1 MAASILQEYL
11 VKIGYQTDAM
21 SYHKFSQNLDGVTGK
36 VFKLG
41 LAIGTIGI
49 ATAAATLKF
58 SNNMSKLY
66 FESQMA
72 GTSAK
77 NLEALGFAFKRIGLD
92 SEDAKATLGEM
103 YEFIQKQNGAVA
115 ITGLTGI
122 ATEGRE
128 TIDILLDVI
137 DKLNSLPDQTVAKNW
152 AESLKIPY
160 DLMNLSYKHPGILRE
175 AFNEAKKTQNSQ
187 GLNEAKYMEIMAN
200 SLQLQ
205 RDWDTLLLK
214 TNNFSILFFNNF
226 VKPLDKVLVYLNY
239 LMDNLAHLL
248 NGDISKVINNIGKD
262 LKTDEP
268 WKISLVPFQY
278 SPVSNYLTMDN
289 LFHLLNG
296 DISKAINN
304 KVKGLETDEYW
315 KGIRHIFDEVEL
327 TFASKT
333 WTSKPDKANVGDP
346 NLPPPANLDSL
357 QDYFNKVDE
366 VSKKL
371 AGGASLYLDKL
382 RELAK
387 RILLVESNGK
397 PNVVGTSGE
406 VGLMQLMLGTAV
418 GYGVKDRRDPS
429 ENIRGGVE
437 YLDHLLKKYKN
448 EDVAIAAYNSGETK
462 MDRWLSSTTDR
473 FKPISKMPSSD
484 YVNSVR
490 GKKLI
495 TPQSRNNNTNINIT
509 NNVNVANGNEKDVRN
524 GVESANE
531 MLIEQMKRVNRNLNA
546 ALN

>member
-21 SYHKFSQNLDGVTGK
+21 SYHKFSQNLEGVTGK

-77 NLEALGFAFKRIGLD
+77 NLDALGFAFKRIGLD

-137 DKLNSLPDQTVAKNW
+137 DKLNRLPDQTVAKNW

-160 DLMNLSYKHPGILRE
+160 DLMNLSHKHPGILRE
-175 AFNEAKKTQNSQ
+175 AFNEAKKIQNSQ

-205 RDWDTLLLK
+205 RDWETILLK

-226 VKPLDKVLVYLNY
+226 VKPMHKALVDLNY
-239 LMDNLAHLL
+239 FIDNLVHLA

-262 LKTDEP
+262 L
-268 WKISLVPFQY
+268 
-278 SPVSNYLTMDN
+278 
-289 LFHLLNG
+289 
-296 DISKAINN
+296 
-304 KVKGLETDEYW
+304 ETDEYW
-315 KGIRHIFDEVEL
+315 KGIRDIFDKVINNIDKDLETDEYWKGARDIFHEVE
-327 TFASKT
+327 SKFT
-333 WTSKPDKANVGDP
+333 NKTGAFKPAKANADDP
-346 NLPPPANLDSL
+346 NLSPPANLDSL
-357 QDYFNKVDE
+357 QDYFNKIDE

-371 AGGASLYLDKL
+371 AGDASLYLDKL

-387 RILLVESNGK
+387 RILLVESNGN

-406 VGLMQLMLGTAV
+406 VGLMQLMPGTAI
-418 GYGVKDRRDPS
+418 GYGVEDRRNPG

-437 YLDHLLKKYKN
+437 YLDHLLKKYKS

>member
-11 VKIGYQTDAM
+11 VKIGYQTDAI
-21 SYHKFSQNLDGVTGK
+21 SYHKFSQNLEGVTGK

-41 LAIGTIGI
+41 LAISTIGI

-58 SNNMSKLY
+58 SDNMSKLY

-77 NLEALGFAFKRIGLD
+77 NLDALGFAFKRIGLD

-175 AFNEAKKTQNSQ
+175 AFNEAKNLQNSQ
-187 GLNEAKYMEIMAN
+187 GLNEAKYINVMKD

-214 TNNFSILFFNNF
+214 TNNFGILFFNKF
-226 VKPLDKVLVYLNY
+226 IKPVDNIIIDWNY
-239 LMDNLAHLL
+239 AMDTLTDLL
-248 NGDISKVINNIGKD
+248 NGNYEKVLNTVAEDLINDRERKKENRKKKMDAFGDFFYDFFDRDD
-262 LKTDEP
+262 LK
-268 WKISLVPFQY
+268 
-278 SPVSNYLTMDN
+278 N
-289 LFHLLNG
+289 
-296 DISKAINN
+296 NN
-304 KVKGLETDEYW
+304 KTG
-315 KGIRHIFDEVEL
+315 
-327 TFASKT
+327 TFT
-333 WTSKPDKANVGDP
+333 PDMANVDDP
-346 NLPPPANLDSL
+346 NLPPQANTDTLL
-357 QDYFNKVDE
+357 KFFKNIDYYVDILNNGKNPYKDIE
-366 VSKKL
+366 HEK
-371 AGGASLYLDKL
+371 
-382 RELAK
+382 ELAK
-387 RILLVESNGK
+387 RILLQESGGN
-397 PNVVGTSGE
+397 PNAVGTSGE
-406 VGLMQLMLGTAV
+406 VGLMQLMPGTAA
-418 GYGVKDRRDPS
+418 GYGVKDRRNPI

-437 YLDHLLKKYKN
+437 YLDHLLKKYKS

-462 MDRWLSSTTDR
+462 IDSWLSSTTDR

-484 YVNSVR
+484 YVNSVQ

-495 TPQSRNNNTNINIT
+495 TPQSSNNTNINIT
-509 NNVNVANGNEKDVRN
+509 NNVNVANGNEKDVRD
-524 GVESANE
+524 GVNSSNE
-531 MLIEQMKRVNRNLNA
+531 TLIEQMKRVNRNWNSGLN
-546 ALN
+546 